1 LPKRRSRF
9 ITAGPQ
15 GSNDNQK
22 KEQDMPA
29 YFVAMRESLRDPEEM
44 KIYSPKARASL
55 DKFEWAMRAYGGR
68 LKVLEGDPIE
78 EVVIVEFPS
87 FDKAQEWYDSPDY
100 QDAVQHRFRAAEYR
114 TFITEGL

>member
-1 LPKRRSRF
+1 
-9 ITAGPQ
+9 
-15 GSNDNQK
+15 
-22 KEQDMPA
+22 MPA
-29 YFVAMRESLRDPEEM
+29 YFVAMRESLKDPEEM
-44 KIYSPKARASL
+44 KIYSPKAKASL

-87 FDKAQEWYDSPDY
+87 FDKAQEWYDSPAY